1 MNKIIKNKELA
12 ERFVYLRKLKGLSQ
26 EQLAKQT
33 RITVRT
39 IQRLEKGQVTPHLRT
54 VKLLAAA
61 LDVEVDD
68 ILQLDNPNNEE
79 CHTKWLLL
87 LHSSPFIGFVVP
99 LLNILLPLFI
109 WIHKRDDNPLYD
121 KHGRAVI
128 NFQITMTLIFG
139 LALMA
144 LLSIE
149 GFGFLF
155 FIAVIP
161 FTALVML
168 ANIIALLKGHKYY
181 YPISISFIGKRKPPM
196 SDADIEKC

>member
-1 MNKIIKNKELA
+1 MNKTIKNKELA
-12 ERFVYLRKLKGLSQ
+12 ERLVYQRKLKGLSQ
-26 EQLAKQT
+26 EQLAMQT

-61 LDVEVDD
+61 LDVEVGD
-68 ILQLDNPNNEE
+68 ILQLDNPSNEE

-109 WIHKRDDNPLYD
+109 WVHKRDDHPLYD
-121 KHGRAVI
+121 IHGRAVI
-128 NFQITMTLIFG
+128 NFQITMTLVFG
-139 LALMA
+139 LALVA

-149 GFGFLF
+149 DFGFLF

-168 ANIIALLKGHKYY
+168 GNIIALLKEHKYY
-181 YPISISFIGKRKPPM
+181 YPISISFIGKRQPPM
-196 SDADIEKC
+196 SDDDIEKC